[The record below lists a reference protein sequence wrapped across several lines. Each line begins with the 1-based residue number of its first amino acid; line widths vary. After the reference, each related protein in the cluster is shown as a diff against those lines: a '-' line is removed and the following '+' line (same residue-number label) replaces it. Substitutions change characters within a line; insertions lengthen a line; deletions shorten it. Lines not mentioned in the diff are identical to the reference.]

1 MTSALLTQMFRLR
14 YEVFYRQLAWEV
26 DGTGDLERDE
36 FDDLDPVYVLAVRH
50 PDNTVVG
57 CLRLLPTTGPH
68 MLRHVAAFQPALQG
82 RPSPCSSRVWE
93 ISRLA
98 VTPHTTATNTA
109 TTNTVAMNTAA
120 TNTAADGFGPIPRAL
135 LAAAGTYAHGHEIDT
150 FAVLSGVTVERK
162 ANASGIPTTR
172 IGDHPTR
179 IGTILCTTYCLPAA
193 ALAALA
199 GTTTTDATA
208 NV

>member
-1 MTSALLTQMFRLR
+1 
-14 YEVFYRQLAWEV
+14 
-26 DGTGDLERDE
+26 
-36 FDDLDPVYVLAVRH
+36 
-50 PDNTVVG
+50 
-57 CLRLLPTTGPH
+57 
-68 MLRHVAAFQPALQG
+68 MLRHVAVFQPALQG
-82 RPSPCSSRVWE
+82 RPSPCSPRVWE